1 MVEMLV
7 AVLVVAIGIV
17 GSLRLLASG
26 LRETR
31 SALWRTEATLLAD
44 DLAERMRANPGA
56 LDAYDPRRYPAGAD
70 PHACDGA
77 GDCTPQQVAETDVAQ
92 WLDLVAAR
100 LPQRDAAGPGAAVP
114 GNASVDVEPGAAG
127 TASRVRIAIRW
138 RDPAEVRGASQAEDL
153 IIARAGPLP

>member
-56 LDAYDPRRYPAGAD
+56 LDAYDPRRYPEGAD

-100 LPQRDAAGPGAAVP
+100 LPQRGAAVP
-114 GNASVDVEPGAAG
+114 DPASVDVEPGAAG

-138 RDPAEVRGASQAEDL
+138 RDPAEVRGASHAEDL